1 MKLLANKIIR
11 ILIWSDILIISGFGL
26 ISPIFAVF
34 ITDQIQG
41 GSLEVAGL
49 ASTVYLLS
57 KSIFQLPLARLMD
70 KIRGKRDEF
79 SMMLLGSLIISLT
92 PLFYFWVRNPLQL
105 FLVQG
110 FYGIGGALVY
120 PAWLALFTSH
130 VDRDKLA
137 FEWSIYGTGADVGG
151 AIAAGVGGFLA
162 GKFGFKPLFLIVSL
176 VSFTGSLLLLTI
188 SRYLK
193 RIK

>member
-1 MKLLANKIIR
+1 MKLFANKIIR
-11 ILIWSDILIISGFGL
+11 ILILSDILIISGFGL

-34 ITDQIQG
+34 ITEQIQG
-41 GSLEVAGL
+41 GRLEVAGL
-49 ASTVYLLS
+49 ASTVYLLT

-79 SMMLLGSLIISLT
+79 SMMLLGSLIISLA
-92 PLFYFWVRNPLQL
+92 PLFYFWIRNPLQL

-110 FYGIGGALVY
+110 FYGIGGALAY

-130 VDRDKLA
+130 VDKDNLA
-137 FEWSIYGTGADVGG
+137 FDWGIYGTGVEVGG